1 MPILTSLALGA
12 ARGFGFGIST
22 SGTTDVVNI
31 FTSGRSF
38 IIPTGV
44 TEIEYVIIGGGGA
57 GGGNMGGGGGAGG
70 YIFCHRRTISR
81 N

>member
-38 IIPTGV
+38 II
-44 TEIEYVIIGGGGA
+44 
-57 GGGNMGGGGGAGG
+57 
-70 YIFCHRRTISR
+70 
-81 N
+81 